1 MTEEPIAQALARIEL
16 ALDRAESAARE
27 AGELAGRH
35 ARLKASVARS
45 LHELDSLLEKTGK

>member
-27 AGELAGRH
+27 AGELAHRH